1 MSDDADTL
9 IRHQGTLATNR
20 STLETWWQDIGYRV
34 LPSQATFTTRDVE
47 GSKRNERLFTGRPV
61 IANER
66 FAAVA
71 EDMLTPRNQVW
82 QALVGEDEYLADD
95 QAAQVWF
102 EEVTKILFG
111 MRNRPGANFY
121 SQRAQGYLSLGAFG
135 NSCLFIDEIVG
146 GGVRYIQCHMSG
158 IYWAENYQGVVD
170 TIYRKMRLQK
180 RQVEQRAKADGWQ
193 IPKKVTEE
201 TDPFKEFEFIH
212 CVKPNEE
219 RKHGRLDAAGMPWSS
234 YVVSCDEK
242 SVISHSGYTSWPYAI
257 SRYTLGPGEVYGRS
271 PAMAAW
277 SAIMTLNEEKK
288 SILRAGQLEVEPVLL
303 LSEDGALEP
312 FSLRPSALNHGML
325 SADGTALVQT
335 LKTGANIPLGLEL
348 MQLENTEI
356 EDSFLVSIF
365 KILAENPQMTA
376 TQVLEV
382 AQERGVMLAPVM
394 GRAQAEDLG
403 PQTERELDIAA
414 KAGLLPEMPDSLME
428 RGANY
433 KIEYRSPLARAQR
446 APEGTAILRT
456 LETLSVAAQIDQNA
470 AAVVD
475 IPESLREL
483 AKINGMPAKLIRDK
497 AQYEAIIAQQQ
508 EDAQLA
514 QAAEAAPG
522 VTQASLNAAK
532 ADQLRAGY
540 A

>member
-1 MSDDADTL
+1 MSDDADT
-9 IRHQGTLATNR
+9 IIKRQSTLASNR
-20 STLETWWQDIGYRV
+20 STLDSWWQDIGYRV
-34 LPSQATFTTRDVE
+34 LPSQAVFTTRDVE
-47 GSKRNERLFTGRPV
+47 GSRRNERLFTSRPV
-61 IANER
+61 IACER

-82 QALVGEDEYLADD
+82 QALVGEDEDLTDD
-95 QAAQVWF
+95 QAAQAWF
-102 EEVTKILFG
+102 EAVTKILFG

-135 NSCLFIDEIVG
+135 NSCLFLDEVVG
-146 GGVRYIQCHMSG
+146 RGIRYIQCHMSG
-158 IYWAENYQGVVD
+158 VHWAENYQGVID
-170 TIYRKMRLQK
+170 TVYRKLRLQK
-180 RQVEQRAKADGWQ
+180 RQAEQRAKQDGWQ
-193 IPKKVTEE
+193 LPKKIIDEQ
-201 TDPFKEFEFIH
+201 DPFKEFEFIH

-219 RKHGRLDAAGMPWSS
+219 RKAGRLDSAGMPWSS

-242 SVISHSGYTSWPYAI
+242 SIINSGGYTSWPYAI

-303 LSEDGALEP
+303 LAEDGALEP

-325 SADGTALVQT
+325 SADGTQLVQT

-348 MQLENTEI
+348 MQLEHTEI

-394 GRAQAEDLG
+394 GRAQSEDLG
-403 PQTERELDIAA
+403 PQTERELDIAS
-414 KAGLLPEMPDSLME
+414 KAGLLPAMPESLLE

-446 APEGTAILRT
+446 APEGQAILRT
-456 LETLSVAAQIDQNA
+456 LEVLSGVAQIDQNSL
-470 AAVVD
+470 AVID

-532 ADQLRAGY
+532 AEQLRAGY